1 MKIENSKSIP
11 SRLGA
16 WLKEKVRKFFVGL
29 KKNPQLVPIVAL
41 AAAFLQFS
49 LNLTP
54 ISNSTAKIQGQNM
67 GLYSFITMLLMM
79 LSFVCMLNAFPK
91 RKAPNLAMG
100 ALMRVIYTVVIW
112 ADYCYIE
119 CINYALNRPQ
129 NPFVIT
135 AETQYIA
142 VAKETI
148 ETHMIL
154 VAITLFCIIFEPIFA
169 ALFKKINTSVELES
183 GKAIEAIDIS
193 EED

>member
-1 MKIENSKSIP
+1 MKKDNSKNVF
-11 SRLGA
+11 SRFVAGI
-16 WLKEKVRKFFVGL
+16 KEKIRRFLVGL